1 MRGIYSAMLLVCS
14 TLLLYSEVGKSFLAD
29 DSNQQAGVTDESNGN
44 RHNVLIPSWMPQPSD
59 MAHVEEQRLFAAI
72 KTAQEALIDDPKDA
86 TAWGELG
93 NVYFVHGWESEAA
106 QCYRSAVEIAP
117 NEFRWL
123 YYLGLTTYKTDPPDA
138 AQTLAEAIKLDPQY
152 APAHIYRA
160 AALRTLGHLNQAEVH
175 LETANELDPRN
186 PYTSLWLGEL
196 ALAAQQFEAAKSH
209 LQRALKLNPEQSE
222 AHAVMAQV
230 ARILGETDVATEH
243 AHASRK
249 RTNYT
254 QMRDPLWW
262 DVLKLGVTAQRY
274 AERGN
279 LYLQQGDFKR
289 AVNELEIAI
298 SGLNKDPHLWLNYGI
313 ALLLNKQ
320 YNEAA
325 AVLEN
330 TLTVIDDTESTARN
344 TTEIADLKVQSHYNL
359 GLACYHD
366 GKTGQAITAYQ
377 TAIQLEPNFA
387 DAYGGLGIIYWRSG
401 DIDVAIRH
409 CQKAIKIAPE
419 NIEFHKNLTQIYWQK
434 GMYDRAAIGYRII
447 LELNPSDE
455 NALHHL
461 GIILLSKQEYDE
473 AVSCFQKVL
482 QINPD
487 NMLTHGA
494 LGTAYYKLGETDRAI
509 HEFREV
515 LRLDP
520 QNQNA
525 REMLK
530 RLGR

>member
-1 MRGIYSAMLLVCS
+1 MKGIYSALLLVCG
-14 TLLLYSEVGKSFLAD
+14 TLLLCSGVGESALAD
-29 DSNQQAGVTDESNGN
+29 DSHQQVGVTGESGGKEQNA
-44 RHNVLIPSWMPQPSD
+44 LPPSWVPQPSD
-59 MAHVEEQRLFAAI
+59 IGRVEEQRLLAAV
-72 KTAQEALIDDPKDA
+72 KAAQKALIEAPKDA

-93 NVYFVHGWESEAA
+93 NIYFVHGWETEAA
-106 QCYRSAVEIAP
+106 QCYRDAVEIAP
-117 NEFRWL
+117 NEFHWL
-123 YYLGLTTYKTDPPDA
+123 YYLGLTTYKVNPQAA
-138 AQTLAEAIKLDPQY
+138 AQTLAETIKLDPQY

-160 AALRTLGHLNQAEVH
+160 AALRSLGHIEQAKTH

-196 ALAAQQFEAAKSH
+196 ALTAQQFETAQNH

-222 AHAVMAQV
+222 AHAAMAQV
-230 ARILGETDVATEH
+230 AKILGEMDAATEH
-243 AHASRK
+243 AQASRK
-249 RTNYT
+249 RTKYT
-254 QMRDPLWW
+254 QMHDPLWW

-279 LYLQQGDFKR
+279 RYLQQGDFKG
-289 AVNELEIAI
+289 AVSELEIAI
-298 SGLNKDPHLWLNYGI
+298 SGLATDPHLWLNYGI

-320 YNEAA
+320 PSEAI

-330 TLTVIDDTESTARN
+330 TLTVIRDTEN
-344 TTEIADLKVQSHYNL
+344 TTQNSTEIADLKVQSHYNL
-359 GLACYHD
+359 GLAYYQ
-366 GKTGQAITAYQ
+366 GSKIEKAIATYQ

-387 DAYGGLGIIYWRSG
+387 DAYGGLGVIYWRTG
-401 DIDVAIRH
+401 DLDAAIRH

-419 NIEFHKNLTQIYWQK
+419 NIEFHQNLTQIYWQK
-434 GMYDRAAIGYRII
+434 GMHDRAAIGYRII
-447 LELNPSDE
+447 LELDPSDE

-461 GIILLSKQEYDE
+461 GIILLSKQDYDE

-482 QINPD
+482 HLNPD
-487 NMLTHGA
+487 NALTHGA
-494 LGTAYYKLGETDRAI
+494 LGTAYYRLGEAGPAI
-509 HEFREV
+509 HEFQEV

-525 REMLK
+525 RKMLK

>member
-1 MRGIYSAMLLVCS
+1 MKGIYS
-14 TLLLYSEVGKSFLAD
+14 TLLLVCGILLLCSEVRESALAD
-29 DSNQQAGVTDESNGN
+29 DSNQQVGRTDASEGKARNAF
-44 RHNVLIPSWMPQPSD
+44 IPSWVPQPSD
-59 MAHVEEQRLFAAI
+59 IAHVEEQRLLVAV
-72 KTAQEALIDDPKDA
+72 KTAQKALIDAPKDA
-86 TAWGELG
+86 TTWGALG
-93 NVYFVHGWESEAA
+93 NIYFVHGWKAEAA
-106 QCYRSAVEIAP
+106 QCYRSAVEIVP
-117 NEFRWL
+117 NEFHWL
-123 YYLGLTTYKTDPPDA
+123 YYLGLTTYKVNPEVA
-138 AQTLAEAIKLDPQY
+138 AQVLAEAIELDPQY

-160 AALRTLGHLNQAEVH
+160 AALRSLGHLKQAKVH
-175 LETANELDPRN
+175 LETTNELDPQN
-186 PYTSLWLGEL
+186 PYASLWLGEL
-196 ALAAQQFEAAKSH
+196 ALASQQFEAAQIH

-222 AHAVMAQV
+222 AHAAMAQV
-230 ARILGETDVATEH
+230 ARILGETDVAT
-243 AHASRK
+243 AHAQASRT
-249 RTNYT
+249 RTKYT
-254 QMRDPLWW
+254 QMHDPLWW

-279 LYLQQGDFKR
+279 RYLQQGDFKH
-289 AVNELEIAI
+289 AVSELEVAI
-298 SGLNKDPHLWLNYGI
+298 LGLNKDAHLWLNYGI

-320 YNEAA
+320 YSEAI

-330 TLTVIDDTESTARN
+330 TLTVIGNTEN
-344 TTEIADLKVQSHYNL
+344 TPQNRTEIADLKVQSHYNL
-359 GLACYHD
+359 GLAYYQS
-366 GKTGQAITAYQ
+366 GKIGKAIAAYQ

-387 DAYGGLGIIYWRSG
+387 DAYGGLGVIYWRTG
-401 DIDVAIRH
+401 DLDAAIRH

-419 NIEFHKNLTQIYWQK
+419 NIEFHQNLTQIYWQK

-473 AVSCFQKVL
+473 AISCFQKVL
-482 QINPD
+482 QLNPD
-487 NMLTHGA
+487 NALTHGA
-494 LGTAYYKLGETDRAI
+494 LGTAYYKLGEEGPAI

-525 REMLK
+525 REMLE